1 MIDARDVLEN
11 PRRILGLLCDAVG
24 VEFSE
29 AMLSWPPGLRET
41 DGIWAKHWYAE
52 VETSTGFGNRHA
64 PSPERCRRL
73 RQVYEHAQRML

>member
-11 PRRILGLLCDAVG
+11 PRRVLGLLCDAVG

-41 DGIWAKHWYAE
+41 DGIWAKHWYGE
-52 VETSTGFGNRHA
+52 VETSTGFRKPSHA
-64 PSPERCRRL
+64 RRRAAVPERL
-73 RQVYEHAQRML
+73 RQVL